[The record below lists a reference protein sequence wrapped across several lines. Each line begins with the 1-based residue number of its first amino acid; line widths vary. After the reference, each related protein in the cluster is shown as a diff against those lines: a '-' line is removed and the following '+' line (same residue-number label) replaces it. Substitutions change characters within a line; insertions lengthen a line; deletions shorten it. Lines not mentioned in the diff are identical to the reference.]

1 MPMVYKNEMS
11 LNLLINGKN
20 HKLQNG
26 DLIDN
31 DFQKEIKAF
40 YPFVLDFCV
49 NVENETKT
57 KAKVK
62 TKKAVK

>member
-1 MPMVYKNEMS
+1 MPMIYKNEMI
-11 LNLLINGKN
+11 LNLLINRKY

-26 DLIDN
+26 DLIDD

-49 NVENETKT
+49 NVEKETKK
-57 KAKVK
+57 KAKA
-62 TKKAVK
+62 KKAVK